1 MYRKAVA
8 AVGMAVLLNGCASG
22 LNSFQKS
29 ELDRYEARGLVVQEK
44 SPGLAAGLGLL
55 PGGGSFY
62 TREYGFG
69 VVNLLL
75 WPLSI
80 IWDPV
85 GGYDTAKV
93 INYQATKA
101 KLDAERDKDLNALD
115 SQLQLGQI
123 DMTQYTLE
131 KRKIESKYK

>member
-8 AVGMAVLLNGCASG
+8 AIGMAVLLNGCASG

-85 GGYDTAKV
+85 GGYDAAKV

-101 KLDAERDKDLNALD
+101 KLDAERDKDLDTLD

-123 DMTQYTLE
+123 DITQYALE